1 MKKTTLLISLFLGLT
16 SLNVMASNIE
26 NSKKEEILNTINT
39 KEFKDIANNIKEQYK
54 IIKNDV
60 EKQKFRDSI
69 GELTTNSVKDKL
81 PLKVAPYTFVVDINY
96 KNNIINYIAK
106 IEDKNITEIF
116 KEMKKEKVAEMTRT
130 LKKQTSA
137 TICGSNMKLM
147 VDLDLTIKYDYI
159 LSDKSQFTEILVSKK
174 DCSS

>member
-96 KNNIINYIAK
+96 KNN
-106 IEDKNITEIF
+106 
-116 KEMKKEKVAEMTRT
+116 
-130 LKKQTSA
+130 
-137 TICGSNMKLM
+137 
-147 VDLDLTIKYDYI
+147 
-159 LSDKSQFTEILVSKK
+159 
-174 DCSS
+174 